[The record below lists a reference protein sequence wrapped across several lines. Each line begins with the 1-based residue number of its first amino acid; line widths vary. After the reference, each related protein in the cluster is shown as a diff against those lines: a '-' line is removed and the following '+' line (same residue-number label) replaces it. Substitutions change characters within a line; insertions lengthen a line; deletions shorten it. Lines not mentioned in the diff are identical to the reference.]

1 MNRKFRK
8 ITNKMPFLLLFFF
21 NDLIAAQSPT
31 DGYQVFQ
38 HAVKWKTIAPADAS
52 VFRGPSTV
60 KSKGTVEVK
69 NNNQF
74 QIQVRL
80 IGEIFQKVNDFPET
94 WEVLNTQG
102 SIFDVDEIPAGKIR
116 TLEGSF
122 SHHFKAD
129 KRGIH
134 KIQLW
139 LMIYKCDIC
148 GNPIIS
154 TAQIGKNAYNFFFVL
169 EQ

>member
-1 MNRKFRK
+1 
-8 ITNKMPFLLLFFF
+8 
-21 NDLIAAQSPT
+21 
-31 DGYQVFQ
+31 
-38 HAVKWKTIAPADAS
+38 
-52 VFRGPSTV
+52 
-60 KSKGTVEVK
+60 
-69 NNNQF
+69 
-74 QIQVRL
+74 
-80 IGEIFQKVNDFPET
+80 
-94 WEVLNTQG
+94 LNTQG

-139 LMIYKCDIC
+139 LMIYKCDIG